1 MSTVDIH
8 EATPENLINVKP
20 LSSALKEFF
29 GSSQLSQFMDQINP
43 LAEITQ
49 KRRVSALGTGGIA
62 RDRAGVEVRDVHN
75 SHYGRM
81 CPIETPEGPSCGL
94 ITSLATYARVN
105 DFGFI
110 ETPYLVAK
118 VDENGKK
125 YISEDIE
132 YLSADREN
140 GVVIASASTKL
151 DSEGHIIEEKVIG
164 RRDGET
170 EIVSPDSV
178 DYMDVSPKQ
187 VVSVAASCIPF
198 LEHDDATRAL
208 MGANM
213 QRQAVPIIAPEA
225 PIVGTGMEYFAA
237 KDSGSACVATMGGIV
252 EYVDAKKIVVREDDG
267 NLHTYKMYQFLRSN
281 SSTTIWQRPIVKPGE
296 RIDRGDVIAD
306 GASTSCGELSIGKN
320 ILVAYMPW
328 EGYNFEDAILLSER
342 CVHDDIFTSVHIE
355 KLEIDARQTKLGP
368 EEITRDVP
376 GVGDDALK
384 DLDERGIIRIGAEV
398 RAGDILV
405 GKVTP
410 KGETELLSLI
420 HI

>member
-1 MSTVDIH
+1 
-8 EATPENLINVKP
+8 
-20 LSSALKEFF
+20 
-29 GSSQLSQFMDQINP
+29 
-43 LAEITQ
+43 
-49 KRRVSALGTGGIA
+49 
-62 RDRAGVEVRDVHN
+62 
-75 SHYGRM
+75 M

-306 GASTSCGELSIGKN
+306 GQSMQMVN
-320 ILVAYMPW
+320 
-328 EGYNFEDAILLSER
+328 
-342 CVHDDIFTSVHIE
+342 
-355 KLEIDARQTKLGP
+355 
-368 EEITRDVP
+368 
-376 GVGDDALK
+376 
-384 DLDERGIIRIGAEV
+384 
-398 RAGDILV
+398 
-405 GKVTP
+405 
-410 KGETELLSLI
+410 
-420 HI
+420 